1 MAATLSVNKIKL
13 KKLAMRTISNP
24 ILKGFNPDPS
34 IIRVEDD
41 YYIATSTFEWFPGVQ
56 IHHSKDL
63 VNWTLLTHPLTTT
76 SQLDMKG
83 VPDSC
88 GVWAPCLTY
97 TDGVF
102 YLVYTNVKNFNG
114 NWKDTPNFVVTATN
128 ICGPWSEPTQ
138 INSSGFDPS
147 LFHDDDGKSYFVNML
162 VDHRNSLF
170 FGGIVLQEYDR
181 LTHKLVGKVHHIF
194 SGSEHGLT
202 EGPHLYKK
210 NGYYYLLTAEG
221 GTSYDHCVSLA
232 RSTSLLGP
240 YEIHPNNPVLT
251 SKNSPSNYLQKTGH
265 ADLVETQHGEWY
277 MVFLT
282 GRPLTEQGR
291 CITGRETAIEK
302 VTWHKDDWLSLDQN
316 EREQNSEAIKGEKNI
331 ARRFVKAPN
340 LPEHKFAPTNSQI
353 NFDSDDIDINLQS
366 LRIPITKDWA
376 NQTDRQGFLRLY
388 GRESLSS
395 CFEQSLL
402 ARRVQAHHTVTS
414 TCLEFSPEN
423 FQQMA
428 GLVCY
433 YNTTHYYYLHISGDD
448 IGVYSGKKFIHILR
462 CDDNKTTH
470 VLKAPIDVSVFD
482 KIYLKADFN
491 RASLQFFYAT
501 TIKERALQWEEIGPE
516 LDGSILSDD
525 YVVHFERGYSPNFTG
540 AFVGLACQDLSGQ
553 KMYADFDYFNYQ
565 ENA

>member
-1 MAATLSVNKIKL
+1 MK
-13 KKLAMRTISNP
+13 TISNP

-34 IIRVEDD
+34 IIRVDDD
-41 YYIATSTFEWFPGVQ
+41 YYISTSTFEWFPGVQ

-63 VNWTLLTHPLTTT
+63 VNWTLLTHPLTKT

-88 GVWAPCLTY
+88 GVWAPCLTH

-114 NWKDTPNFVVTATN
+114 DWKDTPNFVITATD
-128 ICGPWSEPTQ
+128 ICGPWSDPTL

-181 LTHKLVGKVHHIF
+181 NTNKVIGKVHHIF

-202 EGPHLYKK
+202 EGPHIYKK

-240 YEIHPNNPVLT
+240 YEIHPSNPVLT
-251 SKNSPSNYLQKTGH
+251 SKLAPSNYLQKTGH
-265 ADLVETQHGEWY
+265 ADLVETQNGEWY

-282 GRPLTEQGR
+282 GRPLTELGR

-302 VTWHKDDWLSLDQN
+302 VTWHKDDWLYLDNSDLDISDLDNNELDQN
-316 EREQNSEAIKGEKNI
+316 SGAIDVAKNI
-331 ARRFVKAPN
+331 ARRLVKAPN
-340 LPEHKFAPTNSQI
+340 LPEHKFAHTNSQI

-366 LRIPITKDWA
+366 LRIPITNDWA

-388 GRESLSS
+388 GRESRSS

-402 ARRVQAHHTVTS
+402 ARRIQAHHTVTS

-433 YNTTHYYYLHISGDD
+433 YNTTHYYYLYLSGDD
-448 IGVYSGKKFIHILR
+448 IGFYSGKKFINVLS
-462 CDDNKTTH
+462 CDDNKTTY
-470 VLKAPIDVSVFD
+470 VLKAPIDVSAFD
-482 KIYLKADFN
+482 KIHLKADFN
-491 RASLQFFYAT
+491 GASLQFFYT
-501 TIKERALQWEEIGPE
+501 TNIEVETPQWEKIGPE

-525 YVVHFERGYSPNFTG
+525 YVVHIEKGYSPNFTG

-553 KMYADFDYFNYQ
+553 KIHADFEFFAY
-565 ENA
+565 EEIT

>member
-1 MAATLSVNKIKL
+1 MK
-13 KKLAMRTISNP
+13 MISNP
-24 ILKGFNPDPS
+24 ILSGFNPDPS
-34 IIRVEDD
+34 IIRVKDD

-63 VNWTLLTHPLTTT
+63 VNWTLLTRPLNKT

-88 GVWAPCLTY
+88 GVWAPCLSHNN
-97 TDGVF
+97 GVF
-102 YLVYTNVKNFNG
+102 YLVYTVVKNFNG
-114 NWKDTPNFVVTATN
+114 DWKDTPNFVVTATD
-128 ICGPWSEPTQ
+128 ICGPWSEPTR

-162 VDHRNSLF
+162 VDHRNSTF

-181 LTHKLVGKVHHIF
+181 NTHKLIGKIHHIF
-194 SGSEHGLT
+194 SGTEHGLT

-232 RSTSLLGP
+232 RSKSLLGP

-251 SKNSPSNYLQKTGH
+251 SKYSSSNDLQKTGH
-265 ADLVETQHGEWY
+265 ADLVETQNGEWY

-282 GRPLTEQGR
+282 SRPLTEQGR

-302 VTWHKDDWLSLDQN
+302 VTWHKDNWLYLENDDFDGEN
-316 EREQNSEAIKGEKNI
+316 LEHGAIKQTNKT
-331 ARRFVKAPN
+331 ARTLVRAPN
-340 LPEHKFAPTNSQI
+340 LAEHKFQATQKQI
-353 NFDSDDIDINLQS
+353 NFDSSYIDINFQS
-366 LRIPITKDWA
+366 LRVPITNDWA
-376 NQTDRQGFLRLY
+376 TQTDRKGFLRLY

-395 CFEQSLL
+395 CFEQSML
-402 ARRVQAHHTVTS
+402 ARRVQAHHTVAS
-414 TCLEFSPEN
+414 TCVAFSPSN

-433 YNTTHYYYLHISGDD
+433 YNTTHYYYLYISGDD
-448 IGVYSGKKFIHILR
+448 IDAYSGKKFLNVIS
-462 CDDNKTTH
+462 CDDNKTSH
-470 VLKAPIDVSVFD
+470 LVKNPIDVTAF
-482 KIYLKADFN
+482 KNIHLKVDFN
-491 RASLQFFYAT
+491 GAALQFFFAT
-501 TIKERALQWEEIGPE
+501 NINKDKPKWEKIGNE

-525 YVVHFERGYSPNFTG
+525 YVAHIEKGYSPCFTG
-540 AFVGLACQDLSGQ
+540 AFIGLACQDLSGQ
-553 KMYADFDYFNYQ
+553 KTHADFEFFSY
-565 ENA
+565 EEVT

>member
-1 MAATLSVNKIKL
+1 MN
-13 KKLAMRTISNP
+13 MISNP

-34 IIRVEDD
+34 IIRVADN

-63 VNWTLLTHPLTTT
+63 VNWTLLTHPLNKI

-97 TDGVF
+97 IDDTF
-102 YLVYTNVKNFNG
+102 YLVYTIVKNFNG
-114 NWKDTPNFVVTATN
+114 DWKDTPNYVVTASDIN
-128 ICGPWSEPTQ
+128 GPWSEPTF

-147 LFHDDDGKSYFVNML
+147 LFHDTDGKSYIVNMM
-162 VDHRNSLF
+162 VDHRNSKF
-170 FGGIVLQEYDR
+170 FGGIIIQEFDR
-181 LTHKLVGKVHHIF
+181 HAKKAIGKIHHIF

-210 NGYYYLLTAEG
+210 HGYYYLLTAEG

-240 YEIHPNNPVLT
+240 YEIHPSNPIIT
-251 SKNSPSNYLQKTGH
+251 AKNSPSNYLQKTGH
-265 ADLVETQHGEWY
+265 ADLVETQNGEWY

-282 GRPLTEQGR
+282 ARPLTEQGR

-302 VTWHKDDWLSLDQN
+302 VVWKDDNWLYLEHDSQ
-316 EREQNSEAIKGEKNI
+316 EARKH
-331 ARRFVKAPN
+331 VPAPN
-340 LPEHKFAPTNSQI
+340 LPEHIFQHETQRITFDSPTLDI
-353 NFDSDDIDINLQS
+353 NFQS
-366 LRIPITKDWA
+366 LRIPITKGWA

-395 CFEQSLL
+395 CFEQSML
-402 ARRVQAHHTVTS
+402 ARRVQAHHTVASTS
-414 TCLEFSPEN
+414 VEFFPEN

-433 YNTTHYYYLHISGDD
+433 YNTTHYHYLYLSGDD
-448 IGVYSGKKFIHILR
+448 IDAYSGNKYLNVLS

-470 VLKAPIDVSVFD
+470 RLKAPIDISTFD
-482 KIYLKADFN
+482 KILLKADFN
-491 RASLQFFYAT
+491 GASLHFFYAT
-501 TIKERALQWEEIGPE
+501 NINDETPKWEKIGPE

-525 YVVHFERGYSPNFTG
+525 YVVHTERGYSPCFTG
-540 AFVGLACQDLSGQ
+540 AFIGLACQDLSG
-553 KMYADFDYFNYQ
+553 KKIHADFEFFTYQ
-565 ENA
+565 EIT

>member
-1 MAATLSVNKIKL
+1 MAATLSVSKIKL

-41 YYIATSTFEWFPGVQ
+41 YYVATSTFEWFPGVQ

-88 GVWAPCLTY
+88 GVWAPCLTH

-114 NWKDTPNFVVTATN
+114 NWKDTPNFIVTATD

-181 LTHKLVGKVHHIF
+181 LTNKLVGKVHHIF

-210 NGYYYLLTAEG
+210 NSYYYLLTAEG

-251 SKNSPSNYLQKTGH
+251 SKNAPSNYLQKTGH

-302 VTWHKDDWLSLDQN
+302 VTWHKDDWLYLDQN
-316 EREQNSEAIKGEKNI
+316 ELEQNSEAIKGGKNI

-340 LPEHKFAPTNSQI
+340 LPEHKFAPANSQI

-376 NQTDRQGFLRLY
+376 NLTDRQGFLRLY

-402 ARRVQAHHTVTS
+402 ARRVQAHHTVAS

-433 YNTTHYYYLHISGDD
+433 YNTTHYYYLYISGDNID
-448 IGVYSGKKFIHILR
+448 VYSGKKFINVLS

-482 KIYLKADFN
+482 KIHLKADFN
-491 RASLQFFYAT
+491 GASLQFFYAT
-501 TIKERALQWEEIGPE
+501 NIKEEAPQWRKVGPE

-525 YVVHFERGYSPNFTG
+525 YVVHFEKGYSPNFTG
-540 AFVGLACQDLSGQ
+540 AFFGLACQDLSGQ
-553 KMYADFDYFNYQ
+553 KLYADFDYFNYQ
-565 ENA
+565 